1 MHNLNSSLNCSNF
14 EDILSQ
20 TVRRML
26 KHDPTPKKRWQCQDF
41 VGRHMILSGPF

>member
-26 KHDPTPKKRWQCQDF
+26 KHDPTPQKAMAVPGFCWQSHDF
-41 VGRHMILSGPF
+41 VWPT